1 MPPSPAEIYGPAV
14 PPPPPPEKKIV
25 PAESILKDL
34 SAPPEEKAEEDAK
47 TSNIKEIV
55 ADLESSAVSVRNII
69 EMVEDPNRKV
79 SKKRTLQEVNM
90 RCNLIWTSMNVR
102 SGWSITPEEAS
113 EWFRY
118 LTRLRYGIG
127 TGQLTPQSLD
137 KFLDATLEVYKLLP
151 ENV

>member
-1 MPPSPAEIYGPAV
+1 MS
-14 PPPPPPEKKIV
+14 V
-25 PAESILKDL
+25 PAEK
-34 SAPPEEKAEEDAK
+34 KAEEDAK

-55 ADLESSAVSVRNII
+55 ADLESSAVSVRKII